1 MAWTE
6 TTRNHYARKRW
17 RYASDMTDC
26 EWALMAP
33 FLPQAR
39 RLCRPRTTCLRDVV
53 NALLYIAGT
62 APTLT
67 QVGPHVFGSYPAD
80 NQQGAVLAT
89 YARDR
94 GFERV
99 WLVKSPDSA
108 YTLGGPE
115 YFGTAFE
122 ALGGKV
128 VGESLYSLNQPD
140 FSAIATTIKTADP
153 APDVIVTWAWE
164 PDFPAFVKALR
175 GAGVD
180 TRVMGGDVLDTPTVR
195 GLGEIMTFGGYGVF
209 LALAFGFPPFA
220 ALIVG
225 LSTAVVVA
233 LAMERVAFR
242 AMRGADV
249 VSLLITSFA
258 VSEILKVLFQNGI
271 SARPVPIAFPAAWS
285 GTYRI
290 SGITFGVVPT
300 VSILVTLTA
309 LAGLTF
315 LLRRTVAE
323 DIEMLRL
330 LGIRANRVVAT
341 AFALSGLL
349 AGVAAVVWTAQ
360 RGSVDPMMGF
370 FPVLKAFIAT
380 VLGGLGSLG
389 GAVLGGFVIGAFE
402 VLAEAFLPEALAPY
416 RDAIVLVAVISAL
429 LWRPDGLLPAAKT
442 NRS

>member
-1 MAWTE
+1 
-6 TTRNHYARKRW
+6 
-17 RYASDMTDC
+17 
-26 EWALMAP
+26 MAP

-195 GLGEIMTFGGYGVF
+195 GLGDVVDGVVHTSG
-209 LALAFGFPPFA
+209 GFPDDGSA
-220 ALIVG
+220 Y
-225 LSTAVVVA
+225 
-233 LAMERVAFR
+233 
-242 AMRGADV
+242 ADF
-249 VSLLITSFA
+249 ITRFEKA
-258 VSEILKVLFQNGI
+258 
-271 SARPVPIAFPAAWS
+271 
-285 GTYRI
+285 T
-290 SGITFGVVPT
+290 GVVPDNNYYVNGCDIANMIEQAVAAAGT
-300 VSILVTLTA
+300 TDPAAVTAAMAEIRDGEGVMSNFTFAGTDGMPLRDVVVVRITATGGKEFIL
-309 LAGLTF
+309 
-315 LLRRTVAE
+315 R
-323 DIEMLRL
+323 
-330 LGIRANRVVAT
+330 AT
-341 AFALSGLL
+341 A
-349 AGVAAVVWTAQ
+349 
-360 RGSVDPMMGF
+360 DP
-370 FPVLKAFIAT
+370 AI
-380 VLGGLGSLG
+380 
-389 GAVLGGFVIGAFE
+389 
-402 VLAEAFLPEALAPY
+402 LPKP
-416 RDAIVLVAVISAL
+416 
-429 LWRPDGLLPAAKT
+429 
-442 NRS
+442 